1 MLGVFKKNINK
12 TNASIIELSKDQ
24 QITFNVPTNSELK
37 IQMDM
42 LHISKEDLQVVK
54 VLQPFIYAEID
65 WITEK
70 FYANITKQPNLITII
85 ERYSSIPK
93 LKQTLKTHIKELF
106 SGNMHEDFIEQRV
119 RIAKR
124 HVQIG
129 LHRKWY
135 TAAYQELFR
144 SIMKILQTKITTIDD
159 FSYSINVINKLF
171 TLEQELV
178 LAAYESEYERMQK
191 EHEKEKELTAMTI
204 THIATELAAVSENK
218 LFYSKTNRQ
227 I

>member
-1 MLGVFKKNINK
+1 MLGVFKKHNNK
-12 TNASIIELSKDQ
+12 TNVSILKLSKNQ

-42 LHISKEDLQVVK
+42 LHISKEDLQIVK
-54 VLQPFIYAEID
+54 VLQPFIYEEID

-70 FYANITKQPNLITII
+70 FYSNITKQPNLITII

-106 SGNMHEDFIEQRV
+106 SGDMHEDFIEQRV

-144 SIMKILQTKITTIDD
+144 SIMKILKTKITTIDD

-171 TLEQELV
+171 TLEQ
-178 LAAYESEYERMQK
+178 
-191 EHEKEKELTAMTI
+191 
-204 THIATELAAVSENK
+204 
-218 LFYSKTNRQ
+218 
-227 I
+227 

>member
-1 MLGVFKKNINK
+1 
-12 TNASIIELSKDQ
+12 
-24 QITFNVPTNSELK
+24 
-37 IQMDM
+37 MDM
-42 LHISKEDLQVVK
+42 LHISKEDLQIVK
-54 VLQPFIYAEID
+54 VLQPFIYEEID

-70 FYANITKQPNLITII
+70 FYSNITKQPNLITII

-106 SGNMHEDFIEQRV
+106 SGDMHEDFIEQRV

-144 SIMKILQTKITTIDD
+144 SIMKILKTKITTIDD
-159 FSYSINVINKLF
+159 FSYSINVINKLL

-178 LAAYESEYERMQK
+178 IASYESEYERMQK
-191 EHEKEKELTAMTI
+191 NLKRKRNNSYDHY
-204 THIATELAAVSENK
+204 THC
-218 LFYSKTNRQ
+218 NRTS
-227 I
+227 ICI

>member
-1 MLGVFKKNINK
+1 MKRFYIQGKNDAWGFQKNINK
-12 TNASIIELSKDQ
+12 TNVSIIELSKDQ

-144 SIMKILQTKITTIDD
+144 SIIKILQTKITTIDD

-178 LAAYESEYERMQK
+178 LASYESEYERIQK
-191 EHEKEKELTAMTI
+191 EHEKEK
-204 THIATELAAVSENK
+204 N
-218 LFYSKTNRQ
+218 
-227 I
+227 

>member
-1 MLGVFKKNINK
+1 
-12 TNASIIELSKDQ
+12 
-24 QITFNVPTNSELK
+24 
-37 IQMDM
+37 
-42 LHISKEDLQVVK
+42 
-54 VLQPFIYAEID
+54 
-65 WITEK
+65 
-70 FYANITKQPNLITII
+70 
-85 ERYSSIPK
+85 
-93 LKQTLKTHIKELF
+93 
-106 SGNMHEDFIEQRV
+106 
-119 RIAKR
+119 
-124 HVQIG
+124 
-129 LHRKWY
+129 
-135 TAAYQELFR
+135 
-144 SIMKILQTKITTIDD
+144 MKILQTKITTIDD